1 MNILPHTSGYFLA
14 IRPEY
19 VALFNDTCSGLI
31 LSYLEYRAQGSILK
45 GHPPDAAL
53 IDLGK
58 IAIADFV
65 KGLVGTYKRDEI
77 INRLHY
83 LEQIDVV
90 SASKDLSKRRLS
102 VSYGLYKDFCTSLL
116 NGVESVPSY
125 SQWMSRQTGLVG
137 KSTINESVIV
147 GKSTKVTPLDT
158 GLVGKSTINES
169 VIVGKSTKATP
180 LDTGLVG
187 KSTIN
192 ESVIVGKSTKED
204 EEQNGFSRKIDC
216 SSVGKSTKEDGF
228 IVGKSTKEDSTS
240 IYKEEE
246 LKEEAQN
253 TCAREADYCSITED
267 DQSNEVL
274 DPDSPKAIAR
284 RQIAKLEIEAEL
296 RGQPLAKLDCGLS
309 LRAAVEK
316 RTQLELERL
325 RAAQNAPEPS
335 QDTNHLGENQP
346 AENDLLEAANDTK
359 KDPFFSPDRETTL
372 ARQKRIAE
380 KYAANR
386 PDSLFEG
393 IEEEESFVAWMERQ
407 VVDENRRTGRQV
419 SPLAIAEA
427 AANRLRDSQ
436 PKGSDR
442 RWLEE
447 YRKSL
452 RPVEQEVIVKQPLRC
467 KRKWLG

>member
-204 EEQNGFSRKIDC
+204 GEQNGFSRKIVC

>member
-125 SQWMSRQTGLVG
+125 SQWMSRQ
-137 KSTINESVIV
+137 
-147 GKSTKVTPLDT
+147 T

>member
-19 VALFNDTCSGLI
+19 VALFDDTCSGLI
-31 LSYLEYRAQGSILK
+31 LSYLEYRAQGNILK
-45 GHPPDAAL
+45 GHPPDAPL

-102 VSYGLYKDFCTSLL
+102 VGYGLYKDFCTSLL

-137 KSTINESVIV
+137 KST
-147 GKSTKVTPLDT
+147 KVTPLDT

-169 VIVGKSTKATP
+169 VIVGKSTK
-180 LDTGLVG
+180 
-187 KSTIN
+187 
-192 ESVIVGKSTKED
+192 
-204 EEQNGFSRKIDC
+204 
-216 SSVGKSTKEDGF
+216 
-228 IVGKSTKEDSTS
+228 EDSTS

-246 LKEEAQN
+246 LKEDAQN

-346 AENDLLEAANDTK
+346 AENNLLEAANDTK

-386 PDSLFEG
+386 PDSLFDG